1 MPTISIFKQDLEALL
16 SKPGEARRPITGEQ
30 LEEWLSLVKGELKGQ
45 SSETGELRIELQDS
59 NRPDL
64 WCCEGIARQ
73 IRVKR
78 QGKLAPYPFL
88 KPRTRS
94 RKRLTVVPGLESVRP
109 YVAACAATG
118 YRVTQ
123 EGLAQLIQ
131 TQEKLADIFGRRRRT
146 VSIGLY
152 RLSQIEFPVTYDLVK
167 PDEAKFT
174 PLGMDTVMTLGEI
187 LLVHPKGLEYGNIL
201 AGQER
206 LPLLRDAKRQVL
218 SFPPIINSRDIGEVR
233 IGDDALFIEVTGTDL
248 AMVILTLNIFA
259 VNLADRGATIEPIE
273 VVYPYKTERG
283 TKVATPFDLAKACT
297 LSIGTIERA
306 LGQPLGVQ
314 PIKQAL
320 EAYGYKVA
328 TARNTITVTLPPYR
342 QDLMHAMDVVEDV
355 AISRGYGEFQP
366 IMPSQFTVGGLSQ
379 VEGLSDRA
387 RELMVGMGFQEVI
400 SNILGSPQIFC
411 EAMRLNGTEWARLV
425 EVDNV
430 MSQSYSALRQWIL
443 PSLLRVEAA
452 SSRAFYPH
460 RLFEVGEVG
469 RPHVS
474 EQLGSQTVTVLGA
487 LLVHAIAHFSEIHS
501 CVDTLFYYLN
511 QTYQLEPLQ
520 HPSFLEGRAGR
531 IVSHGKSVGL
541 IGELHPE
548 VLERWQITVPA
559 VAFEVDLSQLAARSE
574 ESVGSPASDQ
584 GSPSN

>member
-1 MPTISIFKQDLEALL
+1 MPTISIFKQDLETLL
-16 SKPGEARRPITGEQ
+16 SKPGEARRSVTTEQ

-45 SSETGELRIELQDS
+45 SPETGELRIELQDS

-73 IRVKR
+73 IRVKQ
-78 QGKLAPYPFL
+78 QGKLGPYPFL
-88 KPRTRS
+88 KLRTRS
-94 RKRLTVVPGLESVRP
+94 RKQLTVAPGLESIRP

-123 EGLAQLIQ
+123 DGLTQLIQ
-131 TQEKLADIFGRRRRT
+131 TQEKLADIFGRKRHT

-167 PDEAKFT
+167 SDEAKFT
-174 PLGMDTVMTLGEI
+174 PLGLDTAMTLGEI
-187 LLVHPKGLEYGNIL
+187 LLVHPKGLEYGNIV

-233 IGDDALFIEVTGTDL
+233 VGDDALFVEVTGTDL

-259 VNLADRGATIEPIE
+259 MNLADRGAIIEPIE
-273 VVYPYKTERG
+273 VAYPYKTEQG
-283 TKVATPFDLAKACT
+283 TKIVTPLDLAKGRT
-297 LSIGTIERA
+297 LPISTIEQA

-320 EAYGYKVA
+320 EGYGYEVT
-328 TARNTITVTLPPYR
+328 TARDTITVTLPPYR

-355 AISRGYGEFQP
+355 AISRGYGDFQP

-379 VEGLSDRA
+379 VETTSDRV
-387 RELMVGMGFQEVI
+387 RDLMVGMGFQEVI
-400 SNILGSPQIFC
+400 SNILGSPEAFC
-411 EAMRLNGTEWARLV
+411 EAMRLNGTEWGQLV

-460 RLFEVGEVG
+460 RLFEVGEVA
-469 RPHVS
+469 RPDAAH
-474 EQLGSQTVTVLGA
+474 EMGSQTVAVLGV
-487 LLVHAIAHFSEIHS
+487 LLVHATAHFSEIHS
-501 CVDTLFYYLN
+501 CVDTMFYYLN
-511 QTYQLEPLQ
+511 QSYQLEPLQ

-531 IVSHGKSVGL
+531 IVSQGKSVGL

-559 VAFEVDLSQLAARSE
+559 VAFEVDVTQLTERL
-574 ESVGSPASDQ
+574 
-584 GSPSN
+584 